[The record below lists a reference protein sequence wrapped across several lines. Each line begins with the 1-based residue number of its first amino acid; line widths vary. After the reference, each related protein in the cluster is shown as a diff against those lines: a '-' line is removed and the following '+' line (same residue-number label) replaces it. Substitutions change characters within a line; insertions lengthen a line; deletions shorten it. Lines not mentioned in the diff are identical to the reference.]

1 MFQFRIVAF
10 SGENVKRGRM
20 MLGRGTPTA
29 RDEPIEESMPM
40 QQLMLVT
47 IIAEHVLRERILD
60 DIRKAGANGFTLTE
74 VYGEGTRG
82 IRASTWQGNNV
93 KIETLVAPDVAERI
107 VERLSDTYFEH
118 FAVIVY
124 RTLVD
129 VVRGA
134 KFL

>member
-1 MFQFRIVAF
+1 
-10 SGENVKRGRM
+10 
-20 MLGRGTPTA
+20 
-29 RDEPIEESMPM
+29 M